1 MLRGEK
7 TNFEFGSPT
16 KWSSNSEGEI
26 DFINKQKF
34 EDFLAGKPALQEML
48 KEILRNKENKSETQM
63 YIKKGKQ
70 GISESKI
77 FKFIFL
83 FNLKHKILFNNS
95 NNVFN
100 HMFNMQCIL
109 KNIAYICVYISER
122 SNSNDTKNEKKKLGL
137 FGHHKVII
145 ILPVKWYSITWK
157 WTWIGCKRIW

>member
-1 MLRGEK
+1 
-7 TNFEFGSPT
+7 
-16 KWSSNSEGEI
+16 
-26 DFINKQKF
+26 
-34 EDFLAGKPALQEML
+34 ML

-122 SNSNDTKNEKKKLGL
+122 SNSNDTKNLKYSGFYNVTQHLYLLENSKCNLIWKYVLCKCNYSKKQDKE
-137 FGHHKVII
+137 I
-145 ILPVKWYSITWK
+145 ILNYP
-157 WTWIGCKRIW
+157 